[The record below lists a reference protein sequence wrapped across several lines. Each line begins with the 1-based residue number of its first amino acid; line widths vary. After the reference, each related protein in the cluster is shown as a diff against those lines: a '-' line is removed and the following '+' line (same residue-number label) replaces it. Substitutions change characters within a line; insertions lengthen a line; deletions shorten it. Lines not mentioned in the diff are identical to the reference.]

1 MKLLGGDDTD
11 GTDDSEIEPPP
22 MAHPNLGGFYA
33 EDIPFGDP
41 PDEPVTLVGKVPWEL
56 ADPEAAPADE

>member
-1 MKLLGGDDTD
+1 MNKEDFDEEDT
-11 GTDDSEIEPPP
+11 ENPEPPP

-33 EDIPFGDP
+33 EDIPFGNP

-56 ADPEAAPADE
+56 ADPEVAPADE